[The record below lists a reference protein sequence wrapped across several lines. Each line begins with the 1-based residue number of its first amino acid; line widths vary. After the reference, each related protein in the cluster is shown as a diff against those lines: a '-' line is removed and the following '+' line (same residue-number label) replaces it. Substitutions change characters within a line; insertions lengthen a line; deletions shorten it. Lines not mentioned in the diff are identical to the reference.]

1 MKTQNKKTKEQD
13 VIWPIRM
20 KESLKKQFK
29 EVCDKHG
36 YSMSKRIK
44 VLIQEEINQNI

>member
-1 MKTQNKKTKEQD
+1 MKLQNKKTKEKD

-20 KESLKKQFK
+20 KESLKTQFK
-29 EVCDKHG
+29 NTCHKHG

-44 VLIQEEINQNI
+44 VLIQEEINKNL